1 MRGADPHIH
10 AVGRQAGLV
19 DPWLLGSVDQVQ
31 HASLTVETGQLAHA
45 GSTDGTYVKFAEA
58 GSRAGSYPTALTLIS
73 FLRGRIA
80 LAWISTERN

>member
-19 DPWLLGSVDQVQ
+19 DPWLLGSVDHVQ

-45 GSTDGTYVKFAEA
+45 GSTDGTYVKFAETGA
-58 GSRAGSYPTALTLIS
+58 AL
-73 FLRGRIA
+73 FA
-80 LAWISTERN
+80 